1 MRMCCT
7 YRKFENHLTNWA
19 VLFLLNLM
27 SGKYILSTAELG
39 YRTQKNISFALRRCI
54 GVNVD
59 EFTEV
64 KESICCFLINCLIF
78 LGLSFLSLF
87 LRWFFF
93 CFYFC
98 IFHAHAQLK
107 FVHEI
112 ILSKSE
118 SETHRHKKQSAQY
131 MVSKKN
137 KIFILTNLNC
147 ANI

>member
-1 MRMCCT
+1 MFAGGQRKGRLRRNLACT
-7 YRKFENHLTNWA
+7 HRKFENHLTSWA

-54 GVNVD
+54 GVNVV

-87 LRWFFF
+87 LSGLWFLLLCIYLYIGDVVLELLNGFF
-93 CFYFC
+93 NYCF
-98 IFHAHAQLK
+98 
-107 FVHEI
+107 FVFVCFVFGWCC
-112 ILSKSE
+112 S
-118 SETHRHKKQSAQY
+118 
-131 MVSKKN
+131 
-137 KIFILTNLNC
+137 
-147 ANI
+147 

>member
-1 MRMCCT
+1 MCKCT
-7 YRKFENHLTNWA
+7 YRKFENHLTSWA

-78 LGLSFLSLF
+78 FGLSFLSLF
-87 LRWFFF
+87 LKVVLWVVFFLFTHTRTIKICFRIVFIIITWFSI
-93 CFYFC
+93 YW
-98 IFHAHAQLK
+98 
-107 FVHEI
+107 
-112 ILSKSE
+112 ILDRLIDSE
-118 SETHRHKKQSAQY
+118 WEQWSVIECDR
-131 MVSKKN
+131 
-137 KIFILTNLNC
+137 
-147 ANI
+147 

>member
-1 MRMCCT
+1 MIISWNSYVKTNCWREGLNCT
-7 YRKFENHLTNWA
+7 YRKFENHLTSWA

-87 LRWFFF
+87 LRWMVIFLF
-93 CFYFC
+93 
-98 IFHAHAQLK
+98 ILVGKFHAH
-107 FVHEI
+107 
-112 ILSKSE
+112 
-118 SETHRHKKQSAQY
+118 TH
-131 MVSKKN
+131 N
-137 KIFILTNLNC
+137 
-147 ANI
+147 